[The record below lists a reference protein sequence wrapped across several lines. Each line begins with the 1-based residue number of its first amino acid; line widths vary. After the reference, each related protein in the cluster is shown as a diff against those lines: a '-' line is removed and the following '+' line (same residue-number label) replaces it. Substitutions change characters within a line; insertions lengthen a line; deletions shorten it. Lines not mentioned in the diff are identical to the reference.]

1 MNFGYL
7 HIKNLRLD
15 YDKGEDGHCKTLPSN
30 LPEHLSMY
38 VQKHLTVQKNY
49 LAMKTETAKTDK
61 KTETDKNI

>member
-1 MNFGYL
+1 MEGRGAFRDFQPNPIPL
-7 HIKNLRLD
+7 LA
-15 YDKGEDGHCKTLPSN
+15 
-30 LPEHLSMY
+30 PEHLSMY